1 MKKILTLTAI
11 VIVLGLARCGNNET
25 YTRDLRQLPKNAQEM
40 IHQNFRSAVTLVETE
55 KEGLEGKE
63 FEVTLANGSE
73 ITFNGKGE
81 WKNIET
87 PNNLAVPSA
96 LIPPTIAEF
105 VKSHHAGAS
114 IVGIEIIKKGYEV
127 ELSNGVEIQFNK
139 DGGFIQYDK

>member
-1 MKKILTLTAI
+1 MKKITLI
-11 VIVLGLARCGNNET
+11 FICVITLGLAGCSSEQ
-25 YTRDLRQLPKNAQEM
+25 YSHDA
-40 IHQNFRSAVTLVETE
+40 
-55 KEGLEGKE
+55 EGLPEKAQNTISQYFDSAISLVKKDKE
-63 FEVTLANGSE
+63 TFSGTEYNVVLTNGCE
-73 ITFNGKGE
+73 ITFEGNGD

-105 VKSHHAGAS
+105 VKSHHAGAA